1 MKSYTHFTLSEREYL
16 QKLLSE
22 GYSFRK
28 IADFLGRN
36 VSSVSREINR
46 NKSKYPKKKS
56 NNKYRYHAWRAQNL
70 YIRRRREK
78 IRRSITP
85 DSDEWN
91 FIVSGLNKYWSPEMI
106 CGRWKLEHPSEK
118 PLCISTIY
126 RYIKRGEFPNITPKT
141 HLRRRGKRKT
151 RKESNFATI
160 HPDRIIPEWED
171 AIKDR
176 LRFGDWEGD
185 TVYGAVGKGLL
196 VTLVDRK
203 SRFLCVGLLNSRNAT
218 ETRTVIES
226 LLSSK
231 KVLSI
236 SLDNGSEFSEFREL
250 ENNLNTK
257 VYFAEPHKPWQR
269 GTNENTND
277 ILRFFFPKGF
287 DFHSLDEDT
296 LNSVVLSINLRPR
309 KCLGWLSPF
318 EVFFGVALD

>member
-126 RYIKRGEFPNITPKT
+126 R
-141 HLRRRGKRKT
+141 
-151 RKESNFATI
+151 
-160 HPDRIIPEWED
+160 
-171 AIKDR
+171 
-176 LRFGDWEGD
+176 
-185 TVYGAVGKGLL
+185 
-196 VTLVDRK
+196 
-203 SRFLCVGLLNSRNAT
+203 
-218 ETRTVIES
+218 
-226 LLSSK
+226 
-231 KVLSI
+231 
-236 SLDNGSEFSEFREL
+236 
-250 ENNLNTK
+250 
-257 VYFAEPHKPWQR
+257 
-269 GTNENTND
+269 
-277 ILRFFFPKGF
+277 
-287 DFHSLDEDT
+287 
-296 LNSVVLSINLRPR
+296 
-309 KCLGWLSPF
+309 
-318 EVFFGVALD
+318 